1 MYFAAYKVYE
11 IGQSKRKRKRQLV
24 KLYKNW
30 HNTATQVEKNSYSQ
44 YTDKELKV
52 TVVVNE
58 INELT
63 FKFYTGARFDERKC
77 PQNKHKLKI
86 KNLCLI
92 LPFDFEVNLEHL
104 TEACNS
110 ELIF

>member
-1 MYFAAYKVYE
+1 MKS
-11 IGQSKRKRKRQLV
+11 QSKRKRNQKS
-24 KLYKNW
+24 YTKNW

-63 FKFYTGARFDERKC
+63 FKFNIGSRYDERQM
-77 PQNKHKLKI
+77 PQNKYKLKI

-104 TEACNS
+104 MEACNS